1 MQVFR
6 FRTRDVVM
14 RGHVDPQSHLF
25 SYFSPEERVPAGHP
39 LRSIK
44 AYTESAL
51 KQIRPLLDGLYS
63 EIGRPSIPPERLLK
77 AQLLI
82 ALYSVRSDRL
92 FCETLDYNILFRWFL
107 DMSLEEAS
115 FDASTFSKNRERLAR
130 EQVALK
136 FFDAVVRE
144 ARRLGLLSDEHFS
157 VDGTLIEAWASMK
170 SYRPKDGGGSGP
182 DAGGDRNY
190 RGERRR
196 NDTHASTTDPDA
208 RLKRKAAG
216 KEAKLCFAGHALMD
230 NRHGLISDV
239 ALTSAVGVT
248 EPEAALALLARQRRK
263 RLHPKS
269 VGADKGYHTRRFVGA
284 LLQQRTAAHVAYV
297 EARNVGLGRGV
308 LESHA
313 YRSSQIVRKRIEQFF
328 GWSKT
333 VGGLRKTRLKGVAR
347 NAQLMCLTGAAYN
360 LLRISRL
367 CPATG

>member
-1 MQVFR
+1 
-6 FRTRDVVM
+6 M
-14 RGHVDPQSHLF
+14 RGHIDPQSHLF

-51 KQIRPLLDGLYS
+51 QRIQPLLDGLYS

-107 DMSLEEAS
+107 DMSLEEPS

-130 EQVALK
+130 EDVALK

-144 ARRLGLLSDEHFS
+144 ARRLELLSDEHFS
-157 VDGTLIEAWASMK
+157 VDGTLIEAWASLK
-170 SYRPKDGGGSGP
+170 SFRPKDGGGAGP
-182 DAGGDRNY
+182 DAGGDRDFK
-190 RGERRR
+190 GERRR
-196 NDTHASTTDPDA
+196 NETHASSTDA
-208 RLKRKAAG
+208 EAKLLRKGPG

-239 ALTSAVGVT
+239 TLTPAVGVS
-248 EPEAALALLARQRRK
+248 EPEAALRLIGRQRRK
-263 RLHPKS
+263 QLRPKS
-269 VGADKGYHTRRFVGA
+269 VGADKGFHSQAFVTGLRA
-284 LLQQRTAAHVAYV
+284 RHIRPHVACI
-297 EARNVGLGRGV
+297 ADRATAGLDGRTV
-308 LESHA
+308 QSRA
-313 YRSSQIVRKRIEQFF
+313 YRASQIVRKRIEQFF
-328 GWSKT
+328 GWGKT
-333 VGGLRKTRLKGVAR
+333 IGGLRKTRLRGVRR
-347 NAQLMCLTGAAYN
+347 NAQLFYLTGAAYN

>member
-1 MQVFR
+1 
-6 FRTRDVVM
+6 M
-14 RGHVDPQSHLF
+14 RGHIDPQSHMF

-107 DMSLEEAS
+107 DMSLQEAS

-130 EQVALK
+130 EEVAVK

-144 ARRLGLLSDEHFS
+144 ARRLELLSDEHFS
-157 VDGTLIEAWASMK
+157 VGGTLIEAWASMT
-170 SYRPKDGGGSGP
+170 SYQRKDGGGSGP
-182 DAGGDRNY
+182 DAGGDRDFK
-190 RGERRR
+190 GERRS
-196 NDTHASTTDPDA
+196 NATHASTTDPESK
-208 RLKRKAAG
+208 LLRKGLG

-230 NRHGLISDV
+230 NRHGLMSDV
-239 ALTSAVGVT
+239 ALTAAVGVT
-248 EPEAALALLARQRRK
+248 EPEAALAMLTRQRRK
-263 RLHPKS
+263 HIRPKS
-269 VGADKGYHTRRFVGA
+269 VGADKGYHTERFVTA
-284 LLQQRTAAHVAYV
+284 LIEKRTAAHVACN
-297 EARNVGLGRGV
+297 ANHPVGLGRGV
-308 LESHA
+308 LESPA
-313 YRSSQIVRKRIEQFF
+313 YRASQIVRKRIEQFF
-328 GWSKT
+328 GWGKT
-333 VGGLRKTRLKGVAR
+333 VGGLRKTRLRGVRR
-347 NAQLMCLTGAAYN
+347 NAQLLYLTASAYN

-367 CPATG
+367 CPTTG